1 MSMISSISEQDLY
14 LFNEGTQF
22 KLYDHLGAH
31 PGVRN
36 GQAGTRFA
44 VWAPNA
50 ERVSVIGDWNGWAHG
65 ADPLALRGTTGVWEG
80 FLPGVGEGA
89 R

>member
-1 MSMISSISEQDLY
+1 MRKINPISEPISEQDLY
-14 LFNEGTQF
+14 LFNEGTQY

-31 PGVRN
+31 PGVRD

-50 ERVSVIGDWNGWAHG
+50 ERVSVIGDWNGWALGSSHVI
-65 ADPLALRGTTGVWEG
+65 RGPSTG
-80 FLPGVGEGA
+80 
-89 R
+89 